1 MKAKIEIIME
11 DNGQMVVNGPIT
23 NLALCYGML
32 EVAKDV
38 VREHCAK
45 TSKSPIIPASAIPRL
60 VE

>member
-1 MKAKIEIIME
+1 ME